1 MVLGD
6 TARAPNQGATIASA
20 SIQIHAQPLRLAAA
34 QARAWLRR
42 AGGAS
47 ASACSLRCWRCATAA
62 SMRATTRPAAS
73 ASASW
78 WRAQRTRAAAR
89 RRRARSRTRAD
100 YRIVGSSVPRVDIP
114 AKLAGELVFVHDMR
128 VPGMLHGRVVRP
140 PYAGADHGDFIGNT
154 LESVD
159 ESSIAHIPG
168 IRAVVV
174 IRDFVGIVAE
184 REEHAEQALREL
196 RVRLEALARPAVA
209 RRPRRRAA
217 RQPGDAAPA
226 GRRRRRRRRARAA
239 PRSRCR
245 APTSG
250 PTRCMRRSARRAR
263 SPTGSAEGDGGT
275 QLRVWAGTQN
285 PHVLR
290 ADLAQAD
297 GPGRRRRRRR
307 AHGSRRLL
315 RPQRRRRRRGRCRAA
330 RARRRRAGAR
340 AAHARAGARVGAQGR
355 GAADAGQRRA
365 RCRGRRRRLRLRDL
379 LPVERRADAGAAAH
393 AHHRAGGAGL
403 RDGRPHRAAALRL
416 RQPARQGQ
424 RHGADRARLVAAR
437 RVGAAE
443 LVRARVLRRRAGDRR
458 RRRSGRVPAAPS
470 ARSARGRTGARH
482 RAEGRL
488 AHAHRPAGERRRR
501 PGPGRRH
508 AVRPG
513 LCLRALRAQQVARL
527 RRGVVGVGGRCRGQP
542 QDRRGARAPRG
553 GRPRRGP
560 DGQPGRRRAP
570 DPRQRDP
577 DHQPRAEG
585 ARAVRAADAP
595 SPAWSRAASGA
606 ATRSSI
612 SARCR

>member
-1 MVLGD
+1 
-6 TARAPNQGATIASA
+6 
-20 SIQIHAQPLRLAAA
+20 
-34 QARAWLRR
+34 
-42 AGGAS
+42 
-47 ASACSLRCWRCATAA
+47 
-62 SMRATTRPAAS
+62 
-73 ASASW
+73 
-78 WRAQRTRAAAR
+78 
-89 RRRARSRTRAD
+89 
-100 YRIVGSSVPRVDIP
+100 
-114 AKLAGELVFVHDMR
+114 
-128 VPGMLHGRVVRP
+128 MLHGRVVRP

-184 REEHAEQALREL
+184 REEHAEQAMREL
-196 RVRLEALARPAVA
+196 RVHWKPWPGLPSLDDLD
-209 RRPRRRAA
+209 RRHP

-226 GRRRRRRRRARAA
+226 GRRRRCRRRARRRRAADAAHLCLALPDACVDRPVVRAGA
-239 PRSRCR
+239 
-245 APTSG
+245 
-250 PTRCMRRSARRAR
+250 
-263 SPTGSAEGDGGT
+263 TGSPRRGGDV
-275 QLRVWAGTQN
+275 QLRVWAGSQN

-290 ADLAQAD
+290 ADLAQAAWACD
-297 GPGRRRRRRR
+297 DVAVDVVRMEAAGCYGRN
-307 AHGSRRLL
+307 
-315 RPQRRRRRRGRCRAA
+315 
-330 RARRRRAGAR
+330 GADD
-340 AAHARAGARVGAQGR
+340 V
-355 GAADAGQRRA
+355 AADAALLARAVGAPVRVQLTREQEHAWEPKGAAQLMQVQRRA

-403 RDGRPHRAAALRL
+403 RDGRPHRAPALRV

-443 LVRARVLRRRAGDRR
+443 LLRARVLCRRAGDRR
-458 RRRSGRVPAAPS
+458 RRRSGRVPAAPP
-470 ARSARGRTGARH
+470 ARSARGRAGARD

-501 PGPGRRH
+501 TGPGRRR

-513 LCLRALRAQQVARL
+513 LRLCALRAQQVARL
-527 RRGVVGVGGRCRGQP
+527 RRGLGRVGGRRRGQP
-542 QDRRGARAPRG
+542 QDRRGACAPRG
-553 GRPRRGP
+553 GGARRGP

-585 ARAVRAADAP
+585 ARAVRAADARP
-595 SPAWSRAASGA
+595 TPAWSRAANGA

-612 SARCR
+612 SATCR